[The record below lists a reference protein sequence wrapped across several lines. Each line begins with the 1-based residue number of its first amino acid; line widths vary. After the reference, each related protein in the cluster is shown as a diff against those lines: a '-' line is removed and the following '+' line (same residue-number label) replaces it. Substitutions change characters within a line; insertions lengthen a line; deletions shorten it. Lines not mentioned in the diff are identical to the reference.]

1 MGIQFTKERCA
12 RKSPVKEQ
20 QGFALFEGRAGR
32 RQDAL
37 AGTTRLSKQQSPDK
51 AGLC

>member
-32 RQDAL
+32 RQNAL